1 MTNGIDTEREVVRSP
16 TIPFVKRMANY
27 MDQESLVIEVSH
39 EMLWGVHL
47 SPEVVPRKNRIRKG
61 SREDP

>member
-1 MTNGIDTEREVVRSP
+1 MN
-16 TIPFVKRMANY
+16 
-27 MDQESLVIEVSH
+27 QESLVMDVSH